1 MEQYMS
7 KIRGN
12 YGSGVVRP
20 KINDKTHF
28 ELKGQYLKELH
39 KNTFSGSEHEDTNEH
54 IKKVLEIVDLFY
66 IPEVTQD
73 QVMLQVFPMSLTRAA
88 SRWLRNEPSVDKNGH
103 LRITGTSSSSGPDL
117 IQRIADELALAVEID
132 FTWSFGFGSVEPGR
146 PPIPFSSMNLVSD
159 SSNVYLRS
167 GCEEFPLLR
176 WLEKGFRLVLA
187 ESCKFPPF
195 SLQCKQLQL
204 RTWENLKALLDLE
217 APLEYEIKNKSSSG
231 ELDFTRPGVSKS
243 LLIERNTL
251 FGFSKGQYV
260 VLTLQ
265 NTLYCLEE
273 QIRCLDCRDQYVVL
287 SGRVDT
293 SYPTGGYGIS
303 VDLSEQDT

>member
-1 MEQYMS
+1 
-7 KIRGN
+7 
-12 YGSGVVRP
+12 
-20 KINDKTHF
+20 
-28 ELKGQYLKELH
+28 
-39 KNTFSGSEHEDTNEH
+39 
-54 IKKVLEIVDLFY
+54 
-66 IPEVTQD
+66 
-73 QVMLQVFPMSLTRAA
+73 
-88 SRWLRNEPSVDKNGH
+88 
-103 LRITGTSSSSGPDL
+103 PDL

-132 FTWSFGFGSVEPGR
+132 FTWSFGFDYVEPGR
-146 PPIPFSSMNLVSD
+146 PPIPLSSMNLVSD

-167 GCEEFPLLR
+167 GYEEFPLLR

-251 FGFSKGQYV
+251 SGFSKVLLLYQMINTPYSINLNTPYGSAEGQYA

-273 QIRCLDCRDQYVVL
+273 QIRCLDSRDQYVVL

-293 SYPTGGYGIS
+293 SYPTGGYGVS